1 MTIYVIG
8 LTILLFIFL
17 RGVYRDYH
25 EARHTR
31 EARHSVYKKYLYQE
45 AERQVTI
52 REAREGVYSG

>member
-8 LTILLFIFL
+8 LTALLFVFL
-17 RGVYRDYH
+17 WGVYRDYRKANRIK
-25 EARHTR
+25 ELRHG
-31 EARHSVYKKYLYQE
+31 VYKKYLYEE